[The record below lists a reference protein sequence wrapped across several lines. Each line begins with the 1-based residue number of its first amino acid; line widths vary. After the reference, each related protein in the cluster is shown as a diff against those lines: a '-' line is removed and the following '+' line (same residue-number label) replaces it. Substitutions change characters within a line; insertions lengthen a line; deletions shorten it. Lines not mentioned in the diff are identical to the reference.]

1 MAAGKKIYANGRL
14 NVDIVGQP
22 VTKLADMFGLKVP
35 NGTRVLIGEV
45 TKVGMDEPWS
55 TEKLSP
61 LLAMY
66 RRSSLETAIN
76 TAKELVD
83 FAGAGHTSVL
93 YTNPSNS
100 RGIKLFES
108 TINTCR
114 MLVNTP
120 AAQGGIGDVYNF
132 ALDPSLTLGCG
143 SWGDNSVST
152 NVTPANLLNIK
163 TVALRRD
170 NMLWFRVPPKIYF
183 KGGAL
188 DLALRELKG
197 KKRAFIVTDKPLYDL
212 GTCNAIT
219 KTLDHVGV
227 AHTIFYD
234 VEPDPTLNTV
244 RKGLAQL
251 NLFQPDVIIAVG
263 GGSPM
268 DAAKVMWLCY
278 EQPDTK
284 FEGLSQRFMVRGL
297 SLRLSVLRRLC
308 IDALLRRT
316 FASACTTCRRWARRR

>member
-1 MAAGKKIYANGRL
+1 
-14 NVDIVGQP
+14 
-22 VTKLADMFGLKVP
+22 MFGLTVP

-45 TKVGMDEPWS
+45 SKVGMDEPWS

-66 RRSSLETAIN
+66 RRPTLEAAIN

-152 NVTPANLLNIK
+152 NVTPANLLNVK

-227 AHTIFYD
+227 AHNIFYD

-251 NLFQPDVIIAVG
+251 TLFQPDVIIAVG

-284 FEGLSQRFMVRGL
+284 FEGLSQRFMDIRKRVYDVPQLCVRACL
-297 SLRLSVLRRLC
+297 RACVLACVHACVSLFVFFVV
-308 IDALLRRT
+308 AP
-316 FASACTTCRRWARRR
+316 FAF